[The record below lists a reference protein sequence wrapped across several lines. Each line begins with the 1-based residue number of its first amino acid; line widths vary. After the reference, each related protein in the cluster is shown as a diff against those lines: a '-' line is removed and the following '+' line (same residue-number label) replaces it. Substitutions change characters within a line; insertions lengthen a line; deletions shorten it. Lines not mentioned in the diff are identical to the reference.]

1 MMSIPS
7 LSGSTISQA
16 GQVSWQNNLAQRQQH
31 LKELARALNAG
42 DLTGAKTA
50 FAALQQLQP
59 NSSATIQT
67 QNGQQGS
74 VQNPLAPDYDALDK
88 ALKAN
93 NLQVAK
99 EAFAK
104 LLQNMQSL
112 RQGHQR
118 YAQQKVSTGKQGTT
132 STTYSPGVGLTAGSS
147 GSAQNGAGGISLN
160 IYA

>member
-1 MMSIPS
+1 MSIPS
-7 LSGSTISQA
+7 VSGINLYQTTPLSP
-16 GQVSWQNNLAQRQQH
+16 QNNPGQRQQC
-31 LKELARALNAG
+31 LKDLAGALNTG
-42 DLTGAKTA
+42 DLNGAKKA

-59 NSSATIQT
+59 TFSSTLQT
-67 QNGQQGS
+67 QNGQPGL

-104 LLQNMQSL
+104 LLRDTQALGQAQQL
-112 RQGHQR
+112 
-118 YAQQKVSTGKQGTT
+118 YAQQNVSAIRQIAT
-132 STTYSPGVGLTAGSS
+132 SASPNPGVGLTTGSTGSS
-147 GSAQNGAGGISLN
+147 GNRRGGIGLN